1 MSTSNVTFIKTPTS
15 VAVRINGEFKSLLRE
30 HPLFGRLIDA
40 LETRAFH
47 LIEGLFDAA
56 KLVKQHSSGKFWVDD
71 KNCIIHK
78 GEVMPPSLS
87 KRIMAFCEQG
97 IDTESLVKFWEN
109 LVSNPSLRSREH
121 LYAFL
126 DHNNIPL
133 TEDGCFVAYK
143 YINANWTD
151 CHSGTFDNSI
161 GATPSMPREEVD
173 EDPTVTCSRGLHV
186 CAYGY
191 LYGGDN
197 LRHVEVKVHPADVV
211 CVPNDYSGQKMR
223 TCKYTVIREME
234 KGTGGRKEQLY
245 PKFKEGQQ
253 VECQMADGI
262 VVGTVD
268 EIHTSPT
275 TMNEYTISLEDG
287 NVVRLQETKVSL
299 LDLSDSIEN
308 ADESDIDD
316 DEDFDDDDDDFV
328 DHDDDDDEDLDD
340 DEDEYED
347 IDEDDVE
354 DIEDEQTNARL
365 SKLEAGQTRLEKKL
379 DDGISQIKKAIDD
392 AN

>member
-1 MSTSNVTFIKTPTS
+1 MSTNNVTFIKTPTS

-56 KLVKQHSSGKFWVDD
+56 KLVKQHSSGKFWLDD

-143 YINANWTD
+143 YISNDWKD
-151 CHSGTFDNSI
+151 VHSGTFDNSI
-161 GATPSMPREEVD
+161 GASPEMPREEVD
-173 EDPTVTCSRGLHV
+173 PDPTVTCSRGLHV

-191 LYGGDN
+191 LYSGEN

-211 CVPNDYSGQKMR
+211 CVPNDYNGQKMR

-234 KGTGGRKEQLY
+234 KGTGGRTEQLY

-275 TMNEYTISLEDG
+275 AMNEYTISLEDG
-287 NVVRLQETKVSL
+287 HVVRLQETKVSL
-299 LDLSDSIEN
+299 LDLNDRIE
-308 ADESDIDD
+308 DD
-316 DEDFDDDDDDFV
+316 DEDFDDENA
-328 DHDDDDDEDLDD
+328 DDEDFEDD
-340 DEDEYED
+340 EDFDDEDIDEEDEYED
-347 IDEDDVE
+347 IDEEDVE
-354 DIEDEQTNARL
+354 DIEDDTDTRL
-365 SKLEAGQTRLEKKL
+365 TKLEDGQTRLEKKL

-392 AN
+392 SN